1 MADTTTTN
9 LSLTKPELDVSTNW
23 GQKLNANLDAIDA
36 IFSGT
41 GTAVSLNIDGGDIAS
56 AVTINKSPVI
66 TLGGD
71 LTGNVTLTNLANGT
85 LSASLVA
92 ESVQDIVGPMFSS
105 NTENAISVGYED
117 SDGTIDLSV
126 LVDDSSIE
134 INPLNNTLNVK
145 ASGVT
150 NAMLA
155 GSIANSKL
163 SNSSI
168 TVGAGATATA
178 ISLGGTLVFAG
189 TSNEVEVTESSG
201 TITVGLPAATEI
213 TTSLGV
219 GGGSTNGV
227 QISQG
232 AIAIKNGGTQSR
244 IDFYCESSNAHYA
257 RLQAPAHANFSGNPT
272 ITLPAS
278 TGTLAL
284 TSGNVATATALQN
297 ARTIQGISFDGTANI
312 DLTEAIQDVV
322 GAMVSGNT
330 ESNITVTY
338 EDSDGTLDFSVT
350 GGGSVSEAFKTISVS
365 GQSDVVADA
374 AADTLT
380 LVAGSNMTITTN
392 ASGDTITFASSG
404 GGGSQNL
411 FSTIAV
417 SGQTDVVADSTTD
430 TLTLVAG
437 NNITITTNASNDSI
451 TINSTAS
458 GGSGG
463 SSTQFAKNTF
473 TGDGSTVDFTL
484 TQSMTSEDGLIVF
497 IDGVY
502 QADNVYSVSGTTLT
516 FATAPVNSRV
526 IEVFQLEGG
535 IVGSAPVVDTMTGD
549 NSDTTL
555 TLSVSPISENQTFV
569 TFDGVVQHKSTY
581 SVSGNTLTFGTAP
594 ATGVAVECIT
604 FTNVTAATD
613 SVVDTFTGTGSQTAF
628 TLSRQPLT
636 ENNTLVYVSGI
647 YQDKSTYSVSG
658 TTLTFSTAPAN
669 GVSIEVVS
677 AVAAITNSATLLV
690 DADSD
695 TKIQVEESAD
705 EDKIKFDT
713 AGTERAQISGNN
725 LFLTGGTDAR
735 IQLGTGGAGAAQV
748 SNNTVHIRG
757 DSADM
762 KLMAASGGGFLF
774 ETNGTEVFKIDSAG
788 HVTKALQPA
797 VRVGM
802 SSSQLNLAAN
812 TEYVIQFNS
821 EVFDV
826 NADFDTSN
834 YTFTAPVT
842 GKYLVCAS
850 LRFQSLPTD
859 MNYMHGWIASSN
871 GSRYI
876 LLFGSGAD
884 LFNAAVDYYRVGHST
899 IIDMDANDTF
909 TIKVAQSGGTAQ
921 TDVGQESDLSVA
933 LLS

>member
-71 LTGNVTLTNLANGT
+71 LTGNVTLTNLASGT
-85 LSASLVA
+85 LTASLVA

-105 NTENAISVGYED
+105 NTENGISVGYED

-134 INPLNNTLNVK
+134 INSLNNTLNVK

-163 SNSSI
+163 ANSTVSYGGVSLALGASDATPAFDLSDATAYSGDSSLVTTGALNSGSI
-168 TVGAGATATA
+168 TSGFGSIDVGSSA
-178 ISLGGTLVFAG
+178 ITTTGTVTGGTLAG
-189 TSNEVEVTESSG
+189 TLSTAAQTNVTSVGTLSSLTVSGDVTVDTNTLKVDTTNNRVGILNASPDVSLDVGSATDAIHVPVG
-201 TITVGLPAATEI
+201 TTAQRPTGA
-213 TTSLGV
+213 
-219 GGGSTNGV
+219 NGYFRYNSDDA
-227 QISQG
+227 QFEGYADGAWG
-232 AIAIKNGGTQSR
+232 AIAG
-244 IDFYCESSNAHYA
+244 
-257 RLQAPAHANFSGNPT
+257 
-272 ITLPAS
+272 
-278 TGTLAL
+278 
-284 TSGNVATATALQN
+284 
-297 ARTIQGISFDGTANI
+297 
-312 DLTEAIQDVV
+312 
-322 GAMVSGNT
+322 
-330 ESNITVTY
+330 
-338 EDSDGTLDFSVT
+338 
-350 GGGSVSEAFKTISVS
+350 
-365 GQSDVVADA
+365 
-374 AADTLT
+374 
-380 LVAGSNMTITTN
+380 
-392 ASGDTITFASSG
+392 G
-404 GGGSQNL
+404 GGGS
-411 FSTIAV
+411 
-417 SGQTDVVADSTTD
+417 
-430 TLTLVAG
+430 
-437 NNITITTNASNDSI
+437 
-451 TINSTAS
+451 
-458 GGSGG
+458 
-463 SSTQFAKNTF
+463 SSTFAKNTF
-473 TGDGSTVDFTL
+473 AGDDSTTAFTL
-484 TQSMTSEDGLIVF
+484 TTSMTNEDGLIVF

-516 FATAPVNSRV
+516 FATAPVNGRV

-535 IVGSAPVVDTMTGD
+535 IVGVAPVIATMTGD
-549 NSDTTL
+549 GSDTTL
-555 TLSVSPISENQTFV
+555 ALGTTPSSENQTFV
-569 TFDGVVQHKSTY
+569 TIDGVVQHKDTY
-581 SVSGNTLTFGTAP
+581 SISG
-594 ATGVAVECIT
+594 
-604 FTNVTAATD
+604 
-613 SVVDTFTGTGSQTAF
+613 S
-628 TLSRQPLT
+628 
-636 ENNTLVYVSGI
+636 
-647 YQDKSTYSVSG
+647 
-658 TTLTFSTAPAN
+658 TLTFSTAPPS
-669 GVSIEVVS
+669 GT
-677 AVAAITNSATLLV
+677 AVECITFNNVAIATFE
-690 DADSD
+690 DADGD
-695 TKIQVEESAD
+695 TKIQVEESSD
-705 EDKIKFDT
+705 EDKIRFDT
-713 AGTERAQISGNN
+713 GGTERAQISANN

-757 DSADM
+757 DGADM

-859 MNYMHGWIASSN
+859 INYMHGWIASSN

-921 TDVGQESDLSVA
+921 TDIGQESDLSVG
-933 LLS
+933 LIS